1 MNALAVPIPTADVSV
16 REATLDDIP
25 FIDQLQK
32 LHREGVGF
40 MHRGTL
46 EGKIAAREVL
56 VAEGPLPEGPLPG
69 PLPGGEGERLGYI
82 IHKDRY
88 LKRDELGVIFQ
99 LCVAQGEQRKLVGAT
114 LVREAFARSAY
125 GCRLYCLWCAQD
137 LDANYFWESLGFVPI
152 AFRAGSAKKRRV
164 HIFWQKRIREGDHE
178 TKWWYPCQTSGGAI
192 GDDRLVFP
200 IPPGKHWRDDM
211 PMILPKPQAALTD
224 ARATRPR
231 AAKNVAPPSPK
242 HVVRQFGGPSDEPV
256 LPTPAPVA
264 AEKPRREKKPKVKC
278 DPKHIA
284 LARELRDR
292 WSEHVNA
299 GQAGGASIESAGK
312 YDLTR
317 VLPETPV
324 KAFLKQLPLA
334 A

>member
-1 MNALAVPIPTADVSV
+1 MSDLIPIPRVSVSV
-16 REATLDDIP
+16 RVATLADVP
-25 FIDQLQK
+25 FMDSLQK
-32 LHREGVGF
+32 RHGKALGHFPTKQFEGYVE
-40 MHRGTL
+40 MD
-46 EGKIAAREVL
+46 AVL
-56 VAEGPLPEGPLPG
+56 VAES
-69 PLPGGEGERLGYI
+69 GGQRIGYI

-152 AFRAGSAKKRRV
+152 AFRAGSERKRRV
-164 HIFWQKRIREGDHE
+164 HIFWQKRIREGDTE

-200 IPPGKHWRDDM
+200 IPPDKHWRDEM
-211 PMILPKPQAALTD
+211 PVILPKPRAALTD
-224 ARATRPR
+224 ARAPKTRAPKI
-231 AAKNVAPPSPK
+231 AASSSNGSSM
-242 HVVRQFGGPSDEPV
+242 HGLRQFGGPSDEPV
-256 LPTPAPVA
+256 IATPSPP
-264 AEKPRREKKPKVKC
+264 AEKPKREKKPKVKC
-278 DPKHIA
+278 DPKHVA

-292 WSEHVNA
+292 WSEHVNS
-299 GQAGGASIESAGK
+299 GQMLIEGVGK
-312 YDLTR
+312 YDVAR
-317 VLPETPV
+317 ALPDQSAIRNSKSAIP
-324 KAFLKQLPLA
+324 LLPA